1 MLNFVMLSVLMLS
14 VVAPF
19 QNKPKVV
26 RKGIAKRATLKGR
39 LLALSANIR
48 FRFKRLTAA
57 NSPAYY
63 RLIFITIVRS
73 FIVQATTL
81 GFVFNGR

>member
-1 MLNFVMLSVLMLS
+1 MLSA
-14 VVAPF
+14 VAPF
-19 QNKPKVV
+19 QNKLNVV
-26 RKGIAKRATLKGR
+26 CKGIANRAPLKGR

-48 FRFKRLTAA
+48 ICLKRLTAA

-63 RLIFITIVRS
+63 RFIFITIVRS

-81 GFVFNGR
+81 GFVFEGR